1 MSLWLRVCSQTRT
14 LARGKLLFELLRL
27 GVGQA
32 KREKRVGAAGDRR
45 QRLAVEVCFL
55 EAFRKPKHLPPA
67 SPRPLQKCSSLELRG
82 RLHSERLASFNRRRR
97 RRHATPRTGTHS
109 TNKQNRS
116 TACKRAPHS
125 VPPSKTRAN
134 GTVLTCQHDRRAP
147 RNCERMRLSTRQRVR
162 RRQTDRRAA
171 PQRPSHTSLGSASD
185 TVITTTMVGHGQFD
199 IARNHF
205 FPISSAHRAP
215 NARVFF
221 SVGRFGRRL
230 DCRGSFR
237 LIPTTPTCVARLRVL
252 DTCIRLP

>member
-1 MSLWLRVCSQTRT
+1 M
-14 LARGKLLFELLRL
+14 
-27 GVGQA
+27 
-32 KREKRVGAAGDRR
+32 
-45 QRLAVEVCFL
+45 
-55 EAFRKPKHLPPA
+55 
-67 SPRPLQKCSSLELRG
+67 
-82 RLHSERLASFNRRRR
+82 HSERLASFNRRRR
-97 RRHATPRTGTHS
+97 RRHATPRTGTH
-109 TNKQNRS
+109 KQNRS
-116 TACKRAPHS
+116 TATACKRAPHS

-134 GTVLTCQHDRRAP
+134 GTVLTCQHVCRAP
-147 RNCERMRLSTRQRVR
+147 RNCERMRPSTRQRVR

-171 PQRPSHTSLGSASD
+171 PQRPSRTHLGSASD
-185 TVITTTMVGHGQFD
+185 TVITTTTVGHGQFD

-252 DTCIRLP
+252 ETCSRLQ